1 MLTSSA
7 EAGMSVPV
15 RTPRWV
21 SPRRMFE
28 QKLSDLHRCTNL
40 SHIKQVHAQI
50 LKASLHGDAHV
61 AAKLVAAFS
70 LCRHMALAVSVFDQ
84 IPEPT
89 AHLYNILIRA
99 YAQNSEAS
107 RAFATFLQ
115 MQRNGVFADNF
126 TYPCLLRACCGQT
139 SLSLVQMIHAHIEKF
154 GFWADIFV
162 PNSLIDTYCKCGS
175 LGVRAARKLFDSM
188 AVRDTVS
195 WNTIITGLV
204 KAGQLLEARQLFD
217 EMPERDTISWNILL
231 DGYAKA
237 GEMNAAFE
245 LFGEMPRRNV
255 VSWSTMISGYSEA
268 GEMDMAR
275 VLFDKMP
282 AKNLV
287 PWTIIISGY
296 AKKGMAKEAS
306 QLYDQMEKSGLVPDE
321 GTVISILAASAES
334 GLLRLGMK
342 VHAWVERTKFK
353 CSTLVTN
360 ALIDMYAKCGRLD
373 DALSIFNLMTKKD
386 IVSWNIMIQG
396 LAMHGNGEKA
406 LHLFSRMEEEGFEPD
421 GVTFIGVLCACTH
434 AGLVDEGLDYFNY
447 MERDFRIV
455 PQVEHYGCVI
465 DLLGRRGRLKEAFAL
480 VQRMPIEPNAII
492 WGTLLGA
499 CRIHNNTDVASE
511 VVSHLIKLD
520 TSDSGNFSLMSNI
533 HATTGDWDGVANIRR
548 EMKNTRLQKPSGES
562 SVELGNEVHKFTVFD
577 TSHPE
582 SDGIYQM
589 ITTLGLELE

>member
-1 MLTSSA
+1 MK
-7 EAGMSVPV
+7 MSVPV

-21 SPRRMFE
+21 SPRRAFE
-28 QKLSDLHRCTNL
+28 QQLSDLHRCTNL

-50 LKASLHGDAHV
+50 LKASLHRDVDV

-70 LCRHMALAVSVFDQ
+70 LCRHVALAVSVFDQ
-84 IPEPT
+84 IPDPT

-99 YAQNSEAS
+99 YARDSQAS
-107 RAFATFLQ
+107 RAFATFFQ
-115 MQRNGVFADNF
+115 MQRNGVFPDNY
-126 TYPCLLRACCGQT
+126 TYPYLLRACCCGGGGGGRS
-139 SLSLVQMIHAHIEKF
+139 SLPLVEMIHAHVEKF
-154 GFWADIFV
+154 GFCADIFV

-175 LGVRAARKLFDSM
+175 SGVGAARKLFDSM

-195 WNTIITGLV
+195 WNTVINGLA
-204 KAGQLLEARQLFD
+204 KAGQLPEARQLFD
-217 EMPERDTISWNILL
+217 KMPERDTISWNILL

-306 QLYDQMEKSGLVPDE
+306 QLYDQMEESGLVPDD
-321 GTVISILAASAES
+321 GTLISILAASAES

-342 VHAWVERTKFK
+342 VHAWVEKTKVN

-396 LAMHGNGEKA
+396 LAIHGNGEKA
-406 LHLFSRMEEEGFEPD
+406 LHLFSRMEEEGFESD

-434 AGLVDEGLDYFNY
+434 AGLVDEGLDYFHA
-447 MERDFRIV
+447 MERDFRII

-465 DLLGRRGRLKEAFAL
+465 DLLGRGGRLKEAFAL
-480 VQRMPIEPNAII
+480 VQRMSMQPSAII

-499 CRIHNNTDVASE
+499 CRIHNNMDVASE
-511 VVSHLIKLD
+511 VVDRLIKLD

-533 HATTGDWDGVANIRR
+533 HAAMGDWEGVANIRR
-548 EMKNTRLQKPSGES
+548 QMKKISLQKPSGES
-562 SVELGNEVHKFTVFD
+562 SVELGDGVHEFTVFD